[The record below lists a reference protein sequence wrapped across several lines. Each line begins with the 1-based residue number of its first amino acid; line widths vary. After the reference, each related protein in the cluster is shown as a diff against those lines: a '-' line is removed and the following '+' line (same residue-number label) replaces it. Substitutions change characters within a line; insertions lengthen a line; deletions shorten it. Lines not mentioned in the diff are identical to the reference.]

1 MTTIKA
7 WTKLPAANSM
17 FLQWCRDELAK
28 SFYLRSTFL
37 FRGQEPASKRHHCRN
52 TNVGSKQLDEETPTD
67 NIDSNFWL

>member
-1 MTTIKA
+1 
-7 WTKLPAANSM
+7 KLPAANSM

-52 TNVGSKQLDEETPTD
+52 TNVGGKHFWDELFS
-67 NIDSNFWL
+67 NIGLTKYTRHD